1 MPIKNKVILFYNHRS
16 GNGMFKNNLDKI
28 IARYQDDGKLVIP
41 IRAADNSLTNFFESM
56 NKETYLEEYCQV
68 LVAGGDGTINICVN
82 AMINNEIDL
91 PLGILPAGTAN
102 DFAYYFEIPSNID
115 KMLDI
120 TLGGKST
127 YADVGVVNGRYFINV
142 AAMGQVVDV
151 SQKTDPVLKN
161 SIGVLAYYLK
171 GISELTDLKPIK
183 VKLTTDNKVYDEKM
197 YFMVVMNGK
206 SAGGF
211 KMISPTSEINDGL
224 LDLVAGGD
232 GTINICVNAMINN
245 EIDLPLGILPAGT
258 ANDFAYYFE
267 IPSNID
273 KMLDITLG
281 GKSTYAD
288 VGVVNGRYFINVA
301 AMGQVVDVSQK
312 TDPVLK
318 NSIGVL
324 AYYLKGI
331 SELTDLKPIKVK
343 LTTDNK
349 VYDEKMYF
357 MVVMNGK
364 SAGGFK
370 MISPT
375 SEINDGLLDVILFRP
390 MNVFEMPKVFMKIL
404 QGKHSL
410 SRKVLHFK
418 TSYLK
423 IESDIDIPTDIDGE
437 HGQKLPLT
445 FSILHKK
452 LRIMT
457 AEEDMGNK

>member
-28 IARYQDDGKLVIP
+28 IARYQADGKLVIP

-120 TLGGKST
+120 ALGGKST

-142 AAMGQVVDV
+142 AAMGQVV
-151 SQKTDPVLKN
+151 
-161 SIGVLAYYLK
+161 Y
-171 GISELTDLKPIK
+171 
-183 VKLTTDNKVYDEKM
+183 
-197 YFMVVMNGK
+197 
-206 SAGGF
+206 
-211 KMISPTSEINDGL
+211 
-224 LDLVAGGD
+224 
-232 GTINICVNAMINN
+232 
-245 EIDLPLGILPAGT
+245 
-258 ANDFAYYFE
+258 
-267 IPSNID
+267 
-273 KMLDITLG
+273 
-281 GKSTYAD
+281 
-288 VGVVNGRYFINVA
+288 
-301 AMGQVVDVSQK
+301 VSQK